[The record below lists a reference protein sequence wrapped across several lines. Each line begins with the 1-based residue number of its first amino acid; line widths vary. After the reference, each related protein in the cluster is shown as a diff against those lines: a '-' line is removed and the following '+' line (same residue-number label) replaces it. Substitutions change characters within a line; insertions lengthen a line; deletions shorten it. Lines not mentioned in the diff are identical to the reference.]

1 MPFFETSAKENVNI
15 EHAFSVLIKEIL
27 EKVGY
32 FSNEKE
38 SGRFFLTDW
47 VNKVATTEYFKQST
61 ANAGFALW
69 S

>member
-47 VNKVATTEYFKQST
+47 VNKVATTE
-61 ANAGFALW
+61 
-69 S
+69 